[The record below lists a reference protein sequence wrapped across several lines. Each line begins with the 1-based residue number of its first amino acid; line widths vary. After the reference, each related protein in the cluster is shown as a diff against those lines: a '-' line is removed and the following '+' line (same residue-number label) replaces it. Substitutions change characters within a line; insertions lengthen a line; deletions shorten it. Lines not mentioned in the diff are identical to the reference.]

1 MENKCLH
8 NRIVLEDVPSGEH
21 HLECIMEAMKQNR
34 RYHLENSSGAYVEVT
49 ELGAVL
55 VKVCVPDREGVL
67 TDVVL
72 GFDNVKQYE
81 ENPFF
86 FGVVVGRNCNR
97 IGGAKFNL
105 FGKEIRL
112 AANENGNNLHSGPDG
127 FETKMWKAT
136 EISQEKQ
143 SVTFTRVDRKSVV

>member
-1 MENKCLH
+1 MGVTERKFGELSTGQD
-8 NRIVLEDVPSGEH
+8 VL
-21 HLECIMEAMKQNR
+21 I
-34 RYHLENSSGAYVEVT
+34 YHLENSSGAYVEVT

-86 FGVVVGRNCNR
+86 FGVVVGRNC
-97 IGGAKFNL
+97 
-105 FGKEIRL
+105 EV
-112 AANENGNNLHSGPDG
+112 
-127 FETKMWKAT
+127 
-136 EISQEKQ
+136 Q
-143 SVTFTRVDRKSVV
+143 SFW

>member
-1 MENKCLH
+1 MGVTERKFGELSTGQD
-8 NRIVLEDVPSGEH
+8 VL
-21 HLECIMEAMKQNR
+21 I
-34 RYHLENSSGAYVEVT
+34 YHLENSSGAYVEVT

-67 TDVVL
+67 TDAVL

-112 AANENGNNLHSGPDG
+112 AANERHG
-127 FETKMWKAT
+127 
-136 EISQEKQ
+136 
-143 SVTFTRVDRKSVV
+143 SVT

>member
-1 MENKCLH
+1 MGVTERKFGELSTGQD
-8 NRIVLEDVPSGEH
+8 VL
-21 HLECIMEAMKQNR
+21 I
-34 RYHLENSSGAYVEVT
+34 YHLENSSGAYVEVT

-86 FGVVVGRNCNR
+86 FGVVVRR
-97 IGGAKFNL
+97 SDL
-105 FGKEIRL
+105 LPMR
-112 AANENGNNLHSGPDG
+112 
-127 FETKMWKAT
+127 T
-136 EISQEKQ
+136 EITCTAALMGLKRKCGRLQRSPRRSSRLLLQGSARTMRMVFQENL
-143 SVTFTRVDRKSVV
+143 RYL